1 MILLLCGLFLLGV
14 YMVAYGFGL
23 FGYKLSSLPVAP
35 FGKGVSDFVSGVEQ
49 GSLSLLAITLLV
61 LLAILGLI
69 LLIAELKPRTPR
81 RVRMQKGTYITR
93 STVSGE
99 VQKATEETP
108 NVLDSSVRVAAKRSS
123 GAQIDLDANVRR
135 GDEVNAIKSDLQSRV
150 QQRLANSGIPVNRLK
165 IRMVESDPRETKT
178 RVQ

>member
-14 YMVAYGFGL
+14 YMVAYGFSL
-23 FGYKLSSLPVAP
+23 FGYKLSALPVSS
-35 FGKGVSDFVSGVEQ
+35 FGKGVSDFVSGIES
-49 GSLSLLAITLLV
+49 GSLSVLAITLLV

-93 STVSGE
+93 STVGSE

-108 NVLDSSVRVAAKRSS
+108 NVLDSAVKVAAKRSS
-123 GAQIDLDANVRR
+123 GAKIDLDANVRR

>member
-14 YMVAYGFGL
+14 YMVAYGFNL
-23 FGYKLSSLPVAP
+23 FGYNLSDLPVSS
-35 FGKGVSDFVSGVEQ
+35 FGNGVSDFVSGIES
-49 GSLSLLAITLLV
+49 GSLSVLAITLLV
-61 LLAILGLI
+61 LLAILGLV

-93 STVSGE
+93 STVSSE

-108 NVLDSSVRVAAKRSS
+108 NVLDSAVRVQAKRSP
-123 GAQIDLDANVRR
+123 GAKVDLDANVRR

-150 QQRLANSGIPVNRLK
+150 QQRLASSGIPVNRLK